1 MRNFDANPAAR
12 YKNAVAVPEEWSII
26 HVLQH
31 IFAQNLLYG
40 LILKRKWKRAQIVYN
55 INSRQSG
62 TI

>member
-1 MRNFDANPAAR
+1 
-12 YKNAVAVPEEWSII
+12 VAVPEEWSII